1 VVLPFVETG
10 FAIYATTLM
19 ATDDTIQRNPDL
31 VRRFLRGATNAFT
44 WANANQEEAC
54 RLHVQRNREVELDDC
69 QGSLRATMTYVFTDH
84 ARQTG
89 LGRQDPERLR
99 FTWEQVAASQQIDPA
114 WDYRQAVDVSL
125 LP

>member
-1 VVLPFVETG
+1 
-10 FAIYATTLM
+10 M
-19 ATDDTIQRNPDL
+19 
-31 VRRFLRGATNAFT
+31 
-44 WANANQEEAC
+44 
-54 RLHVQRNREVELDDC
+54 
-69 QGSLRATMTYVFTDH
+69 SYVFTDH

-99 FTWEQVAASQQIDPA
+99 FTWEQVAASQQIDPS